1 MILPSDFDIRMGG
14 RQTIDEKNT
23 IHYIIGDSSATHE
36 LGCT

>member
-23 IHYIIGDSSATHE
+23 IDYGDRKSVV
-36 LGCT
+36 